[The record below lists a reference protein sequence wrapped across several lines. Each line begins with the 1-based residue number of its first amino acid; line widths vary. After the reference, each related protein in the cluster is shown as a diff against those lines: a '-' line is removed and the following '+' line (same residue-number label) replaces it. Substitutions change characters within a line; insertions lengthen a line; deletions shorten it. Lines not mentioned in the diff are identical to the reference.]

1 MKMKIKIRP
10 IVSIL
15 CITIALLIT
24 SCVDGFKEGE
34 LFSSGVTGVT
44 LESPKA
50 NNIVFAPSADG
61 TEVTISWPVV
71 YGSGGYQFSLY
82 NVDDPTKP
90 VSVGLENE
98 TVDGCSVKRELL
110 EDTKYK
116 VVIKTL
122 GNEKSSNKE
131 AATASESLYS
141 TLLVA
146 TVIPSGT
153 DLTQYFA
160 TNPIPSSTTELAYEL
175 ESGGTY
181 TMSGDVKT
189 GLTNVTLRGNKIHH
203 PTVTMSAGAFISD
216 GAGLKLKFIDFNCAA
231 FTGKA
236 FIAFNAIQNPA
247 VIANSW
253 VTVTAPIAVQ
263 SCKITGLAKELLD
276 DNNKKYAVQTLLIK
290 NSIIGQNSTNQ
301 YFIYMQGG
309 IIKDLNISNSTIY
322 NTQVSTS
329 NFIQYNASNRVT
341 SNAAWNWAS
350 ASVAVTN
357 STFWQVAKL
366 GQMANYSGIA
376 QKNNDLI
383 IQKNIFV
390 DCGNQAVIRRFAG
403 GNTNMTRKLDKNSY
417 WFAGVFVTA
426 EISANYDNS
435 GSHISTDPA
444 LKDPAN
450 ADFTVGGAEQ
460 ISARTGDPRWLP
472 IQ

>member
-15 CITIALLIT
+15 CVTIALLIT
-24 SCVDGFKEGE
+24 SCVDGFKENE

-50 NNIVFAPSADG
+50 DSVVFTPSADG
-61 TEVTISWPVV
+61 STVKISWPVV
-71 YGSGGYQFSLY
+71 YGAGGYQFSLY
-82 NVDDPTKP
+82 NVDDPNNP
-90 VSVGLENE
+90 VAVGLENE
-98 TVDGCSVKRELL
+98 TIDGCSVQRALS

-116 VVIKTL
+116 AVVKTL
-122 GNEKSSNKE
+122 GNEASNNKE
-131 AATASESLYS
+131 ASAATESPYS

-153 DLTQYFA
+153 DLTQYFT

-181 TMSGDVKT
+181 TMSGDVKI

-216 GAGLKLKFIDFNCAA
+216 GAGFKLKFIDFNCAA

-236 FIAFNAIQNPA
+236 FIAFNAIQNPLA
-247 VIANSW
+247 IANTW
-253 VTVTAPIAVQ
+253 VTVTSPVAIQ
-263 SCKITGLAKELLD
+263 SCKITGLAKELVD

-309 IIKDLNISNSTIY
+309 IIKDLAISNSTIY
-322 NTQVSTS
+322 NTQVSAT

-341 SNAAWNWAS
+341 SNTAWNWAS
-350 ASVAVTN
+350 ASVIVTN
-357 STFWQVAKL
+357 STFWQVAKT
-366 GQMANYSGIA
+366 GQMANYAGIV
-376 QKNNDLI
+376 QKNNILTV
-383 IQKNIFV
+383 QNNIFV
-390 DCGNQAVIRRFAG
+390 DCGNQAVIRRFCGSSA
-403 GNTNMTRKLDKNSY
+403 NMTRTYGHNSY
-417 WFAGVFVTA
+417 WFAGIFATA
-426 EISANYDNS
+426 EISSSYDNS
-435 GSHISTDPA
+435 GTHITTDPV
-444 LKDPAN
+444 LKDPVN
-450 ADFTVGGAEQ
+450 ADFTVGGADQ
-460 ISARTGDPRWLP
+460 IAVGTGDSRWLP